1 MNPVAQSHAFAL
13 QLLRKTRPCAQFD
26 KPWISNLQATEQ
38 MPIAPYSVGQH
49 VGIQAIILGAG
60 DTEPVT

>member
-1 MNPVAQSHAFAL
+1 MNPVAQSHAFPL

-26 KPWISNLQATEQ
+26 EPWISNLQATEQ
-38 MPIAPYSVGQH
+38 MP
-49 VGIQAIILGAG
+49 AIILGAG